1 MAQGLR
7 CPTRERQSKRPTARS
22 CSPPSPHHPILVTG
36 ATAHATKCIGAMLP
50 RRSPSLPSNRHTI
63 LASTL
68 RARDER
74 GDAMPM
80 GARSPSIP
88 LRRLPILGRNSGP
101 CGVARVAALRPT
113 RSTTTTPRLGGG
125 SWRTA
130 SPDPKQDGL
139 DACAMTRSSQ
149 QPWPATRRS
158 KHLKTTRW
166 AAWQHGEK
174 GPRSNDGDKG
184 RGSPAM

>member
-1 MAQGLR
+1 MPDARAPEQAPDGKIMQ
-7 CPTRERQSKRPTARS
+7 PTLAASPDLGDRRNGTRNKMHRRHVAKKITQPPLESAHDLSEYSARPRREGGRHAYGRKITQHT
-22 CSPPSPHHPILVTG
+22 L
-36 ATAHATKCIGAMLP
+36 ATAP
-50 RRSPSLPSNRHTI
+50 V
-63 LASTL
+63 L
-68 RARDER
+68 RPKL
-74 GDAMPM
+74 G
-80 GARSPSIP
+80 P
-88 LRRLPILGRNSGP
+88 LRRGTRR
-101 CGVARVAALRPT
+101 CTAANKIDHHP
-113 RSTTTTPRLGGG
+113 PRLGGG
-125 SWRTA
+125 SWRAA
-130 SPDPKQDGL
+130 SPDPKRDGL